1 MRIDSYRF
9 GKIVI
14 DGKAYSKDVLILPD
28 KVISPWWRAVG
39 HSLSPA
45 DLAEALGAEPE
56 VIVIGTGA
64 MGAMDVPEET
74 VRYLKDMDIEV
85 VIMKTG
91 AAKDEFNRVSQDR
104 RAVAAFH
111 LTC

>member
-9 GKIVI
+9 GKIDIV
-14 DGKAYSKDVLILPD
+14 GKSYSKDVLILPD
-28 KVISPWWRAVG
+28 KVISPWWREEG
-39 HSLSPA
+39 HSLCPR

-56 VIVIGTGA
+56 VIVIGTGS

-74 VRYLKDMDIEV
+74 VRYLKEMDIEV

-91 AAKDEFNRVSQDR
+91 AAKDEFNRVSLDR

>member
-14 DGKAYSKDVLILPD
+14 EGKSYSNDVLILPD
-28 KVISPWWRAVG
+28 KVISPWWRAEG
-39 HSLSPA
+39 HSLCPE

-56 VIVIGTGA
+56 VIVIGTGS

-74 VRYLKDMDIEV
+74 VRYLKEMDIEV

-91 AAKDEFNRVSQDR
+91 AAKDEFNRAREDR